1 MQLMTRAG
9 FDTVFVGIESP
20 NEDSLIECK
29 KTPNKNRDLVG
40 SVKKMQKFGLEVQ
53 GGFIVGFDQDPS
65 TIFERLIRFIQET
78 NIVTAMVGL
87 LNAPTGSRLY
97 KRMLSEGRLL
107 STMSGN
113 NTDFS
118 MNFLPKMNLEALM
131 EGYHKVLQQIYSPK
145 EYHRRVKQFLKDF
158 KPIKKPTF
166 RFQSHYVKA
175 LLKSVIILG
184 IVGKGRQYY
193 WRLFFWSLFTRP
205 RLFPLAIT
213 FSIYGFHFRR
223 VFEQYMT
230 GI

>member
-1 MQLMTRAG
+1 MQ
-9 FDTVFVGIESP
+9 
-20 NEDSLIECK
+20 
-29 KTPNKNRDLVG
+29 
-40 SVKKMQKFGLEVQ
+40 QFGLEVQ

-65 TIFERLIRFIQET
+65 TIFERLIRFIEET

-97 KRMLSEGRLL
+97 KRLLSEGRIL

-118 MNFLPKMNLEALM
+118 MNFLPKMNLQALM
-131 EGYHKVLQQIYSPK
+131 EGYHKVLSQIYSPK
-145 EYHRRVKQFLKDF
+145 EYYRRVKLFLKDYR
-158 KPIKKPTF
+158 PIQRKSF
-166 RFQSHYVKA
+166 RFQASGIKA
-175 LLKSVIILG
+175 LVKSVFVLGILG
-184 IVGKGRQYY
+184 KERQYY

-223 VFEQYMT
+223 VFEQYMSAM
-230 GI
+230 